1 MPTRKKKSIPKK
13 KKRGQLLKRTTL
25 TEREYKQLHGKS
37 ERAFREQSLKL
48 RDPSFEVEIFRKV
61 RIKRRK
67 TYVTRYVKIGASEF
81 IPNREYKIY
90 IRHKPSRQRRLLGIG
105 KFRDIPIR
113 SKTIDR
119 FSYQLGGRTFDPSL
133 KYPKRAKGKW
143 VPVDRIV
150 AGIQREIQEIA
161 RNAGSEARGA
171 IIPMKRYF
179 HTDWLIYS
187 DKILPGN
194 TLVYKGFVNCA
205 VQFIYPNADWIGKQ
219 SLFVEFRRGIR
230 LKKFHTLIPRL
241 ERRLNDDLELL
252 HGNAENVSLI
262 EVNGFIPLGV

>member
-1 MPTRKKKSIPKK
+1 MPIRRRRYTRKKRKQI
-13 KKRGQLLKRTTL
+13 LKRTTL

-37 ERAFREQSLKL
+37 ERAFREASLTL
-48 RDPSFEVEIFRKV
+48 RDKDFAVDIYRKV
-61 RIKRRK
+61 RVKKRK
-67 TYVTRYVKIGASEF
+67 KYVTRYVKIGASEF
-81 IPNREYKIY
+81 VPNREYKIY
-90 IRHKPSRQRRLLGIG
+90 VRHKPSRQRRLLGIG

-113 SKTIDR
+113 SKQIER

-161 RNAGSEARGA
+161 RDAGSEARGA

-187 DKILPGN
+187 DHTLKGN
-194 TLVYKGFVNCA
+194 TLVHKAFVNCA

-219 SLFVEFRRGIR
+219 SLFIEFRRGVR
-230 LKKFHTLIPRL
+230 LNKLHTLIPKL

-262 EVNGFIPLGV
+262 EVNGFIPIGV

>member
-1 MPTRKKKSIPKK
+1 MPTRKKKSTH
-13 KKRGQLLKRTTL
+13 KKRKQLLKRTSL
-25 TEREYKQLHGKS
+25 TEREYKHLRGKS
-37 ERAFREQSLKL
+37 ERKFREKSLEL
-48 RDPSFEVEIFRKV
+48 RDKNFIVEIFRKM
-61 RIKRRK
+61 RIKK
-67 TYVTRYVKIGASEF
+67 KKKYVHRYVKIGASEF

-90 IRHKPSRQRRLLGIG
+90 IKHKPSGQRRLLGIG

-113 SKTIDR
+113 SKHIDR

-161 RNAGSEARGA
+161 RDAGSEARGA
-171 IIPMKRYF
+171 IIPLKRYF

-187 DKILPGN
+187 DKVLKGN
-194 TLVYKGFVNCA
+194 TLIHKAFVNCA

-219 SLFVEFRRGIR
+219 SLFVEFKRGVR
-230 LKKFHTLIPRL
+230 LNKLHTLIPRL

-262 EVNGFIPLGV
+262 EVNGFIPIGI